1 MNFVISVSG
10 EQQLLA
16 LQVAA
21 AKEGLVS
28 QDFLQQVVDATIAG
42 YKDVGPVT
50 IEGLTAALMDSQA
63 QLKALQASGKLV

>member
-28 QDFLQQVVDATIAG
+28 QDFLQRIVDATIAA

-63 QLKALQASGKLV
+63 QLKALQAGKLV